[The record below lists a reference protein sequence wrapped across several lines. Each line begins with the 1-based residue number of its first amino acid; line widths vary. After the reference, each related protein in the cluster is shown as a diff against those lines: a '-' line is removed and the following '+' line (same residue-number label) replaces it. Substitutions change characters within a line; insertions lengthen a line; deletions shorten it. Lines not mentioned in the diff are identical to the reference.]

1 MKTTLH
7 KKGMSLIEVMVA
19 GAILAIILVL
29 IIGGFEQ
36 IKKRQ
41 RYESIKQA
49 SMWQVYHLVERIKY
63 DLDPQPYI
71 QAYTMSEALEHFKK
85 YGSVSDGWSHKKSS
99 CNPSSDLTCKGRIG
113 HAIYPLKDFPGF
125 VLVIGISHPEVFLQT
140 FDSSGKGTDVIVY
153 KQYILGSE

>member
-1 MKTTLH
+1 MVTMKTTLH

-63 DLDPQPYI
+63 DLDPQPYF

-99 CNPSSDLTCKGRIG
+99 CNPSSDLTCKGRI
-113 HAIYPLKDFPGF
+113 
-125 VLVIGISHPEVFLQT
+125 
-140 FDSSGKGTDVIVY
+140 
-153 KQYILGSE
+153 